1 MAELLNF
8 SAACA
13 VGNPVPDPGSR
24 MNRPLSLTAPLGLTF
39 LFASACAQSQPGA
52 AAKGA
57 GAVAVAPGRAAVA
70 VAPAAKAAPLSPA
83 DQVVRDALQKAVPN
97 ATIDSIRPSIIPGYR
112 EVAIGGKVVYVS
124 NDGRYLMQGSL
135 VDLNTRDNLTEVSEG
150 ALRRGQLD
158 AVPLNRRIVFSPPNP
173 KYRITVFTDVDC
185 GYCRKL
191 HAQINDYMKEGI
203 SVEYL
208 FFPRAGIGSESF
220 NKAVSVWC
228 AADQRKALTDAK
240 LDKPIAKKTCT
251 NPVTMD
257 YALGQ
262 RIGIDGT
269 PAIFAADGTQLGGYL
284 SPADMLARL
293 DRAAARAAVA
303 AR

>member
-1 MAELLNF
+1 
-8 SAACA
+8 
-13 VGNPVPDPGSR
+13 
-24 MNRPLSLTAPLGLTF
+24 MNRNFSLTAALGLSLVVAT
-39 LFASACAQSQPGA
+39 ACAQSHSAAPAKA
-52 AAKGA
+52 AA
-57 GAVAVAPGRAAVA
+57 
-70 VAPAAKAAPLSPA
+70 APAAKPAAAPAAMGKVAPG
-83 DQVVRDALQKAVPN
+83 DALVRAALLKAVPG
-97 ATIDSIRPSIIPGYR
+97 ATIDSIKPSIIPGYR
-112 EVAIGGKVVYVS
+112 EVAVGGKVVYVS
-124 NDGRYLMQGSL
+124 ADGRYLMQGSL

-158 AVPLNRRIVFSPPNP
+158 AVPRNRRIVFSPPNP
-173 KYRITVFTDVDC
+173 KYRITVFTDIDC

-191 HAQINDYMKEGI
+191 HSQINDYMKEGI

-228 AADQRKALTDAK
+228 SADQRKALTDAK
-240 LDKPIAKKTCT
+240 LDKPVTKRTCT

-262 RIGIDGT
+262 RVGVDGT

-284 SPADMLARL
+284 PPDEMLARL

-303 AR
+303 TR

>member
-1 MAELLNF
+1 
-8 SAACA
+8 
-13 VGNPVPDPGSR
+13 
-24 MNRPLSLTAPLGLTF
+24 MNRNFSLTAALGLSLAVAT
-39 LFASACAQSQPGA
+39 ACAQSHS
-52 AAKGA
+52 
-57 GAVAVAPGRAAVA
+57 APV
-70 VAPAAKAAPLSPA
+70 AKAATPA
-83 DQVVRDALQKAVPN
+83 RAGAPAGNGAVGGKASDALVRAALLKAVPG
-97 ATIDSIRPSIIPGYR
+97 AQIDSIGPSIIPGYR
-112 EVAIGGKVVYVS
+112 EVAVGGKVVYVS
-124 NDGRYLMQGSL
+124 ADGRYLMQGSL

-150 ALRRGQLD
+150 ALRRGKLD

-191 HAQINDYMKEGI
+191 HSQIKDYMKEGI

-208 FFPRAGIGSESF
+208 FFPRAGIGSESY

-228 AADQRKALTDAK
+228 AKDQRQALTDAK
-240 LDKPIAKKTCT
+240 LDKPIAKRTCT
-251 NPVTMD
+251 NPVTKD
-257 YALGQ
+257 FALGQ
-262 RIGIDGT
+262 EVGVDGT

-284 SPADMLARL
+284 PPDEMLARL

>member
-1 MAELLNF
+1 MAESLNF
-8 SAACA
+8 SAARA
-13 VGNPVPDPGSR
+13 VGNLAQDRGNR
-24 MNRPLSLTAPLGLTF
+24 MNRNFSRTAALGLTF
-39 LFASACAQSQPGA
+39 AVASACAQSHTGV

-57 GAVAVAPGRAAVA
+57 GAVAPARGAVAAAPATQAVALSPGDAAV
-70 VAPAAKAAPLSPA
+70 KAA
-83 DQVVRDALQKAVPN
+83 VQKAVPN
-97 ATIDSIRPSIIPGYR
+97 ATIDSIKPSVIPGYR

-124 NDGRYLMQGSL
+124 NDGRYLMQGAL
-135 VDLNTRDNLTEVSEG
+135 IDLNTRDNLTEVSEG
-150 ALRRGQLD
+150 ALRRAQLD
-158 AVPLNRRIVFSPPNP
+158 AVPRNRRIVFSPPNP

-191 HAQINDYMKEGI
+191 HSQINDYMKEGI

-240 LDKPIAKKTCT
+240 LDKPIARKTCT

-269 PAIFAADGTQLGGYL
+269 PAIYAADGTQLGGYL
-284 SPADMLARL
+284 SPTDMLARL

-303 AR
+303 SN

>member
-1 MAELLNF
+1 
-8 SAACA
+8 
-13 VGNPVPDPGSR
+13 
-24 MNRPLSLTAPLGLTF
+24 MNRTLSLTATLGLTF
-39 LFASACAQSQPGA
+39 VVASACAQSHPGVA
-52 AAKGA
+52 SKGA
-57 GAVAVAPGRAAVA
+57 GAVSTAPARAGA
-70 VAPAAKAAPLSPA
+70 VAPAAKATPMTASDML
-83 DQVVRDALQKAVPN
+83 VRAALLKAVPG
-97 ATIDSIRPSIIPGYR
+97 ATIDSIKPSIIDGYR

-124 NDGRYLMQGSL
+124 NDGRYLMQGAL
-135 VDLNTRDNLTEVSEG
+135 IDLNTRDNLTEVSEG

-220 NKAVSVWC
+220 NKAVAVWC
-228 AADQRKALTDAK
+228 SSDRQKALTDAK
-240 LDKPIAKKTCT
+240 LDKPIARKTCT

-284 SPADMLARL
+284 SPQDMLARL
-293 DRAAARAAVA
+293 DRAAARAQVA
-303 AR
+303 SN

>member
-1 MAELLNF
+1 M
-8 SAACA
+8 
-13 VGNPVPDPGSR
+13 
-24 MNRPLSLTAPLGLTF
+24 
-39 LFASACAQSQPGA
+39 
-52 AAKGA
+52 
-57 GAVAVAPGRAAVA
+57 
-70 VAPAAKAAPLSPA
+70 APAANAAANPATPATGSDPL
-83 DQVVRDALQKAVPN
+83 VRAALQKAVPG
-97 ATIDSIRPSIIPGYR
+97 AQIDSIRPSIIPGYR

-124 NDGRYLMQGSL
+124 ADGRYLVQGSL
-135 VDLNTRDNLTEVSEG
+135 VDLSTRDNLTEVSEG

-158 AVPLNRRIVFSPPNP
+158 AVPRSRRIVFSPPNP

-220 NKAVSVWC
+220 NKAVTVWC
-228 AADQRKALTDAK
+228 SANRQQALTDAK
-240 LDKPIAKKTCT
+240 LDKPIGKRTCT

-284 SPADMLARL
+284 SPVDMLARL
-293 DRAAARAAVA
+293 DRAAARAAIA
-303 AR
+303 SR

>member
-1 MAELLNF
+1 
-8 SAACA
+8 
-13 VGNPVPDPGSR
+13 
-24 MNRPLSLTAPLGLTF
+24 MNRTLSLTAALGLSLVVAT
-39 LFASACAQSQPGA
+39 ACAQSHSAAPAKA
-52 AAKGA
+52 AA
-57 GAVAVAPGRAAVA
+57 
-70 VAPAAKAAPLSPA
+70 APAAKRAPVLAGNGAVGGTGDAA
-83 DQVVRDALQKAVPN
+83 VRAALLKAVPG
-97 ATIDSIRPSIIPGYR
+97 AQIDSIKPSIIPGYR
-112 EVAIGGKVVYVS
+112 EVAVGGKVVYVS
-124 NDGRYLMQGSL
+124 ADGRYLMQGSL

-158 AVPLNRRIVFSPPNP
+158 AVPRNRRIVFSPPNP
-173 KYRITVFTDVDC
+173 KYRITVFTDIDC

-228 AADQRKALTDAK
+228 AADQRKALTEAK
-240 LDKPIAKKTCT
+240 LDKPITKRTCT
-251 NPVTMD
+251 NPVTKD

-262 RIGIDGT
+262 RVGVDGT

-284 SPADMLARL
+284 PPDEMLARL

>member
-1 MAELLNF
+1 
-8 SAACA
+8 
-13 VGNPVPDPGSR
+13 
-24 MNRPLSLTAPLGLTF
+24 MNRTLSLTAALGLSLVVAT
-39 LFASACAQSQPGA
+39 ACAQSHSAAPAKA
-52 AAKGA
+52 AA
-57 GAVAVAPGRAAVA
+57 
-70 VAPAAKAAPLSPA
+70 APAAKRAPVLAGNGAVGGTGDAA
-83 DQVVRDALQKAVPN
+83 VRAALLKAVPG
-97 ATIDSIRPSIIPGYR
+97 AQIDSIRPSIIPGYR
-112 EVAIGGKVVYVS
+112 EVAVGGKVVYVS
-124 NDGRYLMQGSL
+124 ADGRYLMQGSL

-158 AVPLNRRIVFSPPNP
+158 AVPRNRRIVFSPPNP
-173 KYRITVFTDVDC
+173 KYRITVFTDIDC

-208 FFPRAGIGSESF
+208 FFPRAGIGSDSF

-228 AADQRKALTDAK
+228 AADQRKALTEAK
-240 LDKPIAKKTCT
+240 LDKPITKRTCT

-262 RIGIDGT
+262 RVGVDGT

-284 SPADMLARL
+284 PPDEMLARL

>member
-1 MAELLNF
+1 
-8 SAACA
+8 
-13 VGNPVPDPGSR
+13 
-24 MNRPLSLTAPLGLTF
+24 MNRYLSLTATFGLSLVVAT
-39 LFASACAQSQPGA
+39 ACAQSHQAAAGKATVAGKGA
-52 AAKGA
+52 AP
-57 GAVAVAPGRAAVA
+57 AV
-70 VAPAAKAAPLSPA
+70 AKAAPA
-83 DQVVRDALQKAVPN
+83 TGGDAVIRAALLKAVPG
-97 ATIDSIRPSIIPGYR
+97 AQIDSIKASIIPGYR
-112 EVAIGGKVVYVS
+112 EVAVGGKVVYVS
-124 NDGRYLMQGSL
+124 LDGRYLMQGSL
-135 VDLNTRDNLTEVSEG
+135 MDLSTRDNLTEVSEG

-158 AVPLNRRIVFSPPNP
+158 AVPRNRRIVFSPPNP

-191 HAQINDYMKEGI
+191 HSQINEYMKEGI

-228 AADQRKALTDAK
+228 AKDQRQAMTDAK
-240 LDKPIAKKTCT
+240 LDKPVPRRTCT

-257 YALGQ
+257 FALGN
-262 RIGIDGT
+262 RVGVDGT

-284 SPADMLARL
+284 PPDEMLARL

>member
-1 MAELLNF
+1 
-8 SAACA
+8 
-13 VGNPVPDPGSR
+13 
-24 MNRPLSLTAPLGLTF
+24 MNRRFNLAATLALTF
-39 LFASACAQSQPGA
+39 VVATACAQSHSAPTA
-52 AAKGA
+52 VKGA
-57 GAVAVAPGRAAVA
+57 GAVAPARGVAAAG
-70 VAPAAKAAPLSPA
+70 PAAKPAPVSPG
-83 DQVVRDALQKAVPN
+83 DQAVRDALLKAVPG
-97 ATIDSIRPSIIPGYR
+97 ATIDSIKPSIIPGYR

-124 NDGRYLMQGSL
+124 ADGRYLMQGSL

-158 AVPLNRRIVFSPPNP
+158 AVPASRRIVFSPPNP

-191 HAQINDYMKEGI
+191 HAQINDYMKAGI

-208 FFPRAGIGSESF
+208 FFPRAGIGSESY

-228 AADQRKALTDAK
+228 SNDRRKALTDAK
-240 LDKPIAKKTCT
+240 LDKPIAKRNCT

-284 SPADMLARL
+284 SPADMLSRL
-293 DRAAARAAVA
+293 DHAAARAAIA
-303 AR
+303 SR

>member
-1 MAELLNF
+1 
-8 SAACA
+8 
-13 VGNPVPDPGSR
+13 
-24 MNRPLSLTAPLGLTF
+24 MNRSLTLAAALGLSLVV
-39 LFASACAQSQPGA
+39 ASACAQSHPA
-52 AAKGA
+52 APASG
-57 GAVAVAPGRAAVA
+57 
-70 VAPAAKAAPLSPA
+70 AAKAAPGRATAAPGNGVARAGGSDAAIRASLLK
-83 DQVVRDALQKAVPN
+83 VVPGAQ
-97 ATIDSIRPSIIPGYR
+97 IDSIGPSIIPGYK
-112 EVAIGGKVVYVS
+112 EVGIGGKVVYVS
-124 NDGRYLMQGSL
+124 ADGRYLMQGSL

-158 AVPLNRRIVFSPPNP
+158 AVPRDRRIVFSPKNP

-185 GYCRKL
+185 GYCRKM
-191 HAQINDYMKEGI
+191 HSQIADYMKAGI

-220 NKAVSVWC
+220 NKAVAVWC
-228 AADQRKALTDAK
+228 SSDRNKALTDAK

-251 NPVTMD
+251 NPVTKD

-284 SPADMLARL
+284 SPVDMLSRL
-293 DRAAARAAVA
+293 DRTAARAAVA

>member
-1 MAELLNF
+1 
-8 SAACA
+8 
-13 VGNPVPDPGSR
+13 
-24 MNRPLSLTAPLGLTF
+24 MNRTLSLTAALGLSLVVAT
-39 LFASACAQSQPGA
+39 ACAQSHSAAPAKA
-52 AAKGA
+52 AA
-57 GAVAVAPGRAAVA
+57 
-70 VAPAAKAAPLSPA
+70 APAAKRAPVLAGNGAVGGTGDAA
-83 DQVVRDALQKAVPN
+83 VRAALLKAVPG
-97 ATIDSIRPSIIPGYR
+97 AQIDSIRPSIIPGYR
-112 EVAIGGKVVYVS
+112 EVAVGGKVVYVS
-124 NDGRYLMQGSL
+124 ADGRYLMQGSL

-158 AVPLNRRIVFSPPNP
+158 AVPRNRRIVFSPPNP
-173 KYRITVFTDVDC
+173 KYRITVFTDIDC

-208 FFPRAGIGSESF
+208 FFPRAGIGSDSF

-228 AADQRKALTDAK
+228 AADQRKALTEAK
-240 LDKPIAKKTCT
+240 LDKPITKRTCT

-262 RIGIDGT
+262 RVGVDGT

-284 SPADMLARL
+284 PPDEMLARL
-293 DRAAARAAVA
+293 DRAAARGAVA